1 MVAPSRKTSSRGP
14 TRAPGLVDVLMQLP
28 GLAHRVHT
36 RQLREIVEEYERE
49 HGPLDIDGVQDALAE
64 WPDI

>member
-1 MVAPSRKTSSRGP
+1 
-14 TRAPGLVDVLMQLP
+14 MQLP